1 VTSPDSVSLHALQT
15 EILEAMVTGER
26 FESIAVR
33 LCQRAEELAPGA
45 ICTIVG
51 VTSDGHL
58 KSIASPSLPPS
69 YAEAITGLEIGP
81 LAGSC
86 GTAAY
91 LGEAVEVDD
100 ITTSPLWEPY
110 KGLVLPLGLLA
121 CWSFPIKTRDSRV
134 AATFAFYFA
143 ERRGPTALERS
154 IVSTCVH
161 LCSIAIEHALS
172 QKRNHA
178 LAYYDQLTGLPN
190 RRSFDDMMF
199 DRIVSMD
206 PAFGLLVVD
215 IDNLKIAND
224 TMGHVVG
231 DTLIQEVATR
241 LSEFAPNGASRIGGD
256 EFAVLIDGC
265 RSHAELAAA
274 ADKIVDAMK
283 APFDCGGY
291 TLTPQITMGGVVY
304 EVDGV
309 DPDLLR
315 QNADFA
321 IYHAKSVTRGG
332 YALFKR
338 EMRTSITTRM
348 STIRT
353 VGEALNEERV
363 MPFYQP
369 LIRLSDGTI
378 DGFEALARIRMD
390 NGTIVSAGQFQAA
403 LNDPSIAF
411 RLTDQM
417 LGHIARDLRSWLDAG
432 FDVGHVGINLS
443 TADFHRGDIEQRLMD
458 AFEPAG
464 VPLDRVALE
473 VTEGVFM
480 DGHDDKVI
488 RVIEKLRQK
497 GIIVA
502 LDDFGTGYASLTHL
516 IRFPVDVIKID
527 KSFVDRMLT
536 DHASQLVVE
545 LLVDLSRKLRMH
557 TVAEGIETQAQAGWL
572 KALGCQTGQGYYF
585 GKPVGVEA
593 TTKLLR
599 EWEPGFPQILGN
611 QIVGNQVPGNAP
623 QKRLA

>member
-1 VTSPDSVSLHALQT
+1 MVRG
-15 EILEAMVTGER
+15 EGFEA
-26 FESIAVR
+26 IANR
-33 LCQRAEELAPGA
+33 LCLRAEELAPGA

-51 VTSDGHL
+51 VNGEGRL
-58 KSIASPSLPPS
+58 KAVASPSLPTS
-69 YAEAITGLEIGP
+69 YGEAITGLEIGP
-81 LAGSC
+81 SVGSC

-91 LGEAVEVDD
+91 LGEPVEVDD
-100 ITTSPLWEPY
+100 ISTSPLWAPY
-110 KGLVLPLGLLA
+110 KDLVLPLGLQA
-121 CWSFPIKTRDSRV
+121 CWSFPIKTSDGRV
-134 AATFAFYFA
+134 AAAFGFYFKDK
-143 ERRGPTALERS
+143 RGPTVFERS
-154 IVSTCVH
+154 IVNTCVH
-161 LCSIAIEHALS
+161 LCSIAIEHALT

-231 DTLIQEVATR
+231 DSLIQEVAAR
-241 LSEFAPNGASRIGGD
+241 LSQIVPNGASRIGGD

-274 ADKIVDAMK
+274 ADRIVEAMK
-283 APFDCGGY
+283 TTFDCAGY

-304 EVDGV
+304 EIDGV

-321 IYHAKSVTRGG
+321 IYHAKSVNRGG

-338 EMRTSITTRM
+338 DMRTSIATRM

-363 MPFYQP
+363 VPFYQP
-369 LIRLSDGTI
+369 LITLSDGTI
-378 DGFEALARIRMD
+378 HGFEALARIKMD
-390 NGTIVSAGQFQAA
+390 NGAIVSAGQFQAA
-403 LNDPSIAF
+403 LSDPSIAF

-417 LGHIARDLRSWLDAG
+417 LRHIARDMRGWMEGG
-432 FDVGHVGINLS
+432 FNVGHVGINLS
-443 TADFHRGDIEQRLMD
+443 TADFHRGDVEQRLLA

-464 VPLDRVALE
+464 VPLDRIVVE

-480 DGHDDKVI
+480 DSTDDKVVH
-488 RVIEKLRQK
+488 VIESLRRK
-497 GIIVA
+497 GITVA
-502 LDDFGTGYASLTHL
+502 LDDFGTGFASLTHL
-516 IRFPVDVIKID
+516 IRFPVDCIKVD

-536 DHASQLVVE
+536 DHPSQLVVE
-545 LLVDLSRKLRMH
+545 LLVDLSRKLHMH

-572 KALGCQTGQGYYF
+572 KALGCNTGQGYYF
-585 GKPVGVEA
+585 GRPVDVEA
-593 TTKLLR
+593 TTKLMR
-599 EWEPGFPQILGN
+599 EWQPGFPQAASL
-611 QIVGNQVPGNAP
+611 AAKK
-623 QKRLA
+623 KRA

>member
-1 VTSPDSVSLHALQT
+1 MNGSDSISLHALQT
-15 EILEAMVTGER
+15 EILEAMVMGEL

-33 LCQRAEELAPGA
+33 LCQRAEEMAPEA

-51 VTSDGHL
+51 VTGDGRL
-58 KSIASPSLPPS
+58 KSVAAPSLPLS
-69 YAEAITGLEIGP
+69 YAEAVTGLQIGP
-81 LAGSC
+81 NAGSC
-86 GTAAY
+86 GTAAF
-91 LGEAVEVDD
+91 LGEPVEVED
-100 ITTSPLWEPY
+100 ISTSPLWDSY
-110 KGLVLPLGLLA
+110 KDLALPLGLLA
-121 CWSFPIKTRDSRV
+121 CWSFPIKTRDGRV
-134 AATFAFYFA
+134 AATFAFYFK
-143 ERRGPTALERS
+143 EKRGPNAFERS
-154 IVSTCVH
+154 IVNTCAH

-190 RRSFDDMMF
+190 RRSFDDMVF

-206 PAFGLLVVD
+206 PAFGLLVID

-231 DTLIQEVATR
+231 DSLIQEVAAR
-241 LSEFAPNGASRIGGD
+241 LIEVAPNAASRIGGD
-256 EFAVLIDGC
+256 EFGIVIDGC
-265 RSHAELAAA
+265 RSHDELAEA
-274 ADKIVDAMK
+274 ADRIVEAMK

-291 TLTPQITMGGVVY
+291 TITPQITMGGVVY
-304 EVDGV
+304 ELDGV

-321 IYHAKSVTRGG
+321 IYHAKTANRGG

-338 EMRTSITTRM
+338 EMRTSIATRM

-353 VGEALNEERV
+353 VGDALNENRV

-369 LIRLSDGTI
+369 LIDLSDGTI
-378 DGFEALARIRMD
+378 EGFEALARIRLD

-403 LNDPSIAF
+403 LSDPSIAF

-417 LGHIARDLRSWLDAG
+417 LAHIARDMRVWVDEGLEVR
-432 FDVGHVGINLS
+432 HVGINLS
-443 TADFHRGDIEQRLMD
+443 TADFHRGDIEQRLTE

-464 VPLDRVALE
+464 VALDRIVLE

-480 DGHDDKVI
+480 DGQDDKV
-488 RVIEKLRQK
+488 VSVLEKLRQK
-497 GIIVA
+497 GLTVA
-502 LDDFGTGYASLTHL
+502 LDDFGTGFASLTHL

-536 DHASQLVVE
+536 DHPSQLVVE

-572 KALGCQTGQGYYF
+572 KALGCKIGQGYYF
-585 GKPVGVEA
+585 GKPVDVAA

-599 EWEPGFPQILGN
+599 EWEPGFPR
-611 QIVGNQVPGNAP
+611 AASTTP
-623 QKRLA
+623 QKRRA

>member
-1 VTSPDSVSLHALQT
+1 VTSSDNVSIHALQT

-26 FESIAVR
+26 FEAIAER
-33 LCQRAEELAPGA
+33 LCLRAEELAPGA
-45 ICTIVG
+45 TCTIVG
-51 VTSDGHL
+51 VTGDGRL
-58 KSIASPSLPPS
+58 KAVASPSLPVG
-69 YAEAITGLEIGP
+69 YGEAITGLEIGP
-81 LAGSC
+81 EVGSC

-91 LGEAVEVDD
+91 LGEPVEVED
-100 ITTSPLWEPY
+100 IATSPLWASY
-110 KGLVLPLGLLA
+110 KDVVLPLGLRA
-121 CWSFPIKTRDSRV
+121 CWSFPIKTRDGRV
-134 AATFAFYFA
+134 AAAFGFYFR
-143 ERRGPTALERS
+143 EKRGPTAVERS
-154 IVSTCVH
+154 IVNTCVH
-161 LCSIAIEHALS
+161 LCSIAIEHAMA

-231 DTLIQEVATR
+231 DSLIQEVAAR
-241 LSEFAPNGASRIGGD
+241 LSEIVPNGASRIGGD

-274 ADKIVDAMK
+274 ASHIVDAMK
-283 APFDCGGY
+283 TPFECGGY
-291 TLTPQITMGGVVY
+291 TITPQITMGGVVY
-304 EVDGV
+304 EIDGV

-321 IYHAKSVTRGG
+321 IYHAKSVNRGG

-338 EMRTSITTRM
+338 EMRTSIATRM

-353 VGEALNEERV
+353 VGQALNEARV
-363 MPFYQP
+363 VPFYQP
-369 LIRLSDGTI
+369 LITLSDGAI
-378 DGFEALARIRMD
+378 HGFEALARIKMD
-390 NGTIVSAGQFQAA
+390 NGAIVSAGQFAAA
-403 LNDPSIAF
+403 LSDPSIAF

-417 LGHIARDLRSWLDAG
+417 LGHIARDMSGWLKAG
-432 FDVGHVGINLS
+432 FDVRHVGINLS
-443 TADFHRGDIEQRLMD
+443 TADFHRGDVEQRLLA

-464 VPLDRVALE
+464 VPLDRIVIE

-480 DGHDDKVI
+480 DGADDKVVH
-488 RVIEKLRQK
+488 VIESLRRK

-502 LDDFGTGYASLTHL
+502 LDDFGTGFASLTHL
-516 IRFPVDVIKID
+516 IRFPVDTIKID

-536 DHASQLVVE
+536 DHPSQLVVE
-545 LLVDLSRKLRMH
+545 LLVDLSRKLHMH

-572 KALGCQTGQGYYF
+572 KALGCNTGQGYYF
-585 GKPVGVEA
+585 GRPVDVEA
-593 TTKLLR
+593 TTKLMR
-599 EWEPGFPQILGN
+599 EWQPGFPRASSL
-611 QIVGNQVPGNAP
+611 A
-623 QKRLA
+623 QKKRA